1 MKLYNEIYNEIQN
14 TIKTLGIASGIVG
27 RTYIS
32 SAVMLAIRQPW
43 RIQAVTKYL
52 YPKLAK
58 LYNVTWSRIERNIRY
73 GINTAWNREKSGMH
87 KILGF
92 RPTSRELIVYIAD
105 TTMQKFPGYMKKYA
119 QIVKPTDE
127 TAA

>member
-52 YPKLAK
+52 Y
-58 LYNVTWSRIERNIRY
+58 
-73 GINTAWNREKSGMH
+73 
-87 KILGF
+87 
-92 RPTSRELIVYIAD
+92 
-105 TTMQKFPGYMKKYA
+105 
-119 QIVKPTDE
+119 
-127 TAA
+127 TAAINRYINNLSVDINFEAADVNEDGEINGDDSLMLMDYLVGNITHF